1 MLERAGAGFHTM
13 MRICSFTGYGGVSA
27 LHWRSPTPARVK
39 RASKEVGSYVR
50 TWRLLLGLTAQQVAE
65 RAGIDRGTLRRLE
78 TGDGGVS
85 MDTLLNVARVLGQ
98 LDRLVEALDPYGTDL
113 GRARADQVLP
123 TRVRQ

>member
-1 MLERAGAGFHTM
+1 
-13 MRICSFTGYGGVSA
+13 MR
-27 LHWRSPTPARVK
+27 RPTPARVK
-39 RASKEVGSYVR
+39 RASKEVGAYVR

-85 MDTLLNVARVLGQ
+85 METMLNVARVLGQ
-98 LDRLVEALDPYGTDL
+98 LDRLVEALDPYSTDL